1 MALAR
6 TVRSCAPEPWG
17 VNTTVSPLVVMP
29 SIRRQARRKF
39 SASAVRWK
47 PRKSAPSRPSTRAR
61 RQGSWAN
68 SSTGGKGM
76 WLNQPIR
83 TSGRSSRTI
92 AGTSC
97 SW

>member
-6 TVRSCAPEPWG
+6 TARVLPSACRAT
-17 VNTTVSPLVVMP
+17 VTVSPLVVQP
-29 SIRRQARRKF
+29 QQPPAG
-39 SASAVRWK
+39 ADEVVGVGLRWK
-47 PRKSAPSRPSTRAR
+47 PRKSAPSRPSSSRVR
-61 RQGSWAN
+61 HGSWAN